1 MQICLK
7 EVNKR
12 GISLIVLIVTIIV
25 IIILAAVVAL
35 TITKNNPI
43 ENAKEAAFKED
54 VRTFQDELS
63 LTISKEYTDT
73 QGKRTK
79 KIDAKGKDIKKYIP
93 DLKDEYVEKF
103 EIVEDELKY
112 IDDKFNEK
120 EIKWLSDLN
129 ISEKERVYVK
139 DGLIL
144 YYDGINNTR
153 NGNNPETLVWEDL
166 SGNNNDAKFINPNN
180 TIKYKENGYEFTN
193 NSDYIESINNLDLSS
208 DPDVTFE
215 FAYKWYGFQTNHN
228 MAGFFSLG
236 SSSTSDG
243 KSLTAW
249 ISKGNGY
256 DFSSVNSSV
265 ITKAFPIE
273 NNIYTVDFIKKSG
286 KTSIDNLLVYENS
299 VLKNNVENKYS
310 VSMNLQNTPI
320 QIGRMWQWGG
330 QNRTLN
336 GIIYSVRV
344 YNRVLSE
351 DEIKQNY
358 EVDKLRFNLK

>member
-1 MQICLK
+1 MKVFQKNNLTK
-7 EVNKR
+7 LTLKR

-25 IIILAAVVAL
+25 IIILAAVVVL

-43 ENAKEAAFKED
+43 ESAKEAAFKED
-54 VRTFQDELS
+54 IRTFQDELS
-63 LTISKEYTDT
+63 LIISKEYTDNR
-73 QGKRTK
+73 GKREK
-79 KIDAKGKDIKKYIP
+79 KINVKGSDVKNYIP
-93 DLKDEYVEKF
+93 DLTDKYAEKF

-112 IDDKFNEK
+112 IDGKFNEK

-129 ISEKERVYVK
+129 ISKKENEYVK

-153 NGNNPETLVWEDL
+153 NGNNSETLVWEDL
-166 SGNNNDAKFINPNN
+166 SGNNNDGKFINPNN

-193 NSDYIESINNLDLSS
+193 NSDYIESINNLGLSS

-215 FAYKWYGFQTNHN
+215 FVYKWYGLSGTTSGIFYT
-228 MAGFFSLG
+228 GSLSTVSGKSFSDYVEIGAFSASNQGIKVG
-236 SSSTSDG
+236 SSS
-243 KSLTAW
+243 
-249 ISKGNGY
+249 
-256 DFSSVNSSV
+256 VNIKTN
-265 ITKAFPIE
+265 IT
-273 NNIYTVDFIKKSG
+273 YLKKSG
-286 KTSIDNLLVYENS
+286 LFNNINALIYQNGVKKNAEQYGNS
-299 VLKNNVENKYS
+299 T
-310 VSMNLQNTPI
+310 SMNLDDSSLK
-320 QIGRMWQWGG
+320 IGRTLPWNG

-358 EVDKLRFNLK
+358 EVDKERYKL